1 MTDAL
6 IGFVPRKLGFQEHVA
21 IEELEFTFWQP
32 VTTFPFTKNFTL
44 PSDESVTRMV
54 FVWRKIATFNPDVS
68 AIEVIIGILMYEIIT
83 IPLPPV
89 PPLPAQP

>member
-6 IGFVPRKLGFQEHVA
+6 IGFEPRTLGFQEHIA
-21 IEELEFTFWQP
+21 IEELDVTFWQP
-32 VTTFPFTKNFTL
+32 AIDFPFTKNFTL
-44 PSDESVTRMV
+44 PSDERVTRIVLDWLKTAV
-54 FVWRKIATFNPDVS
+54 FSPDVS
-68 AIEVIIGILMYEIIT
+68 AIEIIVGKLINEIIT